1 MYVGNHHLSV
11 PSSQSIQILSHQICY
26 SCLPRWFI
34 IWLNAKF
41 ICEGARW
48 YLPSTS
54 YCTTST
60 GEEGEGDSKETF
72 KVDDLSQKL
81 ESIDESPIKLEEMVN
96 SVSSIP
102 NEVSKDQSS
111 ILDED
116 DKDVLAQTFSK
127 SLSETSS
134 SDDYPDD
141 YKKNFQAFFEHE
153 QQKIVQ
159 READEFKR

>member
-1 MYVGNHHLSV
+1 
-11 PSSQSIQILSHQICY
+11 
-26 SCLPRWFI
+26 
-34 IWLNAKF
+34 
-41 ICEGARW
+41 
-48 YLPSTS
+48 
-54 YCTTST
+54 
-60 GEEGEGDSKETF
+60 
-72 KVDDLSQKL
+72 
-81 ESIDESPIKLEEMVN
+81 MVN